1 MYGKRVRHT
10 MADIDRQLQQQEAD
24 KDAEEKWKDYEA
36 TCVLGGTEQ
45 ERKSQYRKYSNA
57 VQKSVDIS
65 RKPV

>member
-36 TCVLGGTEQ
+36 TCFFGGTEQ
-45 ERKSQYRKYSNA
+45 ERRRRYKAYSDA
-57 VQKSVDIS
+57 VQKSVDIG
-65 RKPV
+65 RKS